1 MLLDDCYEPNMRKLH
16 SKNKNLMNLFKKTVH
31 DNSFELIRTDSGS
44 LTVRRNM
51 GGGIYRYIHS
61 MINPE
66 REAGI
71 WTDCQFVQ
79 NGNIVIL
86 GCGLGYH
93 ILEFLKRHKNIK
105 QVYLVEADESLFRL
119 AMKVSDLSKVMDLV
133 NVYLLIGRDANSVK
147 QTLSNSLDNLFTY
160 HVFLPATSLY
170 PKFYSSVITTLDDS
184 LLRIRLT
191 GERNNDCGIANSF
204 AAGVEKLIDVMKST

>member
-1 MLLDDCYEPNMRKLH
+1 MLIASRYEPNMRKLYG
-16 SKNKNLMNLFKKTVH
+16 KNKNLADLFKDIAPDGSLESV
-31 DNSFELIRTDSGS
+31 RTDSGS

-61 MINPE
+61 MVDPE

-79 NGNIVIL
+79 NGNTVIL

-93 ILEFLKRHKNIK
+93 VLEFLKRHKNIK
-105 QVYLVEADESLFRL
+105 HVYLVEADESLFRL
-119 AMKVSDLSKVMDLV
+119 AMEVSDLSKVMDLV
-133 NVYLLIGRDANSVK
+133 NVHFLIGRDVNSVK
-147 QTLSNSLDNLFTY
+147 QTLSNAIDNLFTY

-170 PKFYSSVITTLDDS
+170 PEFYSSVISILDDS
-184 LLRIRLT
+184 LLRIRLS
-191 GERNNDCGIANSF
+191 GERNNDCGIANLF